1 MKKLLVILA
10 VVLVLLIGAFFI
22 FASKLGSI
30 VKSGVNRKGPEI
42 TQSKV
47 VLQDAQISPFS
58 GQGTLT
64 NLTIGNP
71 AGWQSENAFALGKI
85 SIHVEPKS
93 LMGDHIVVNTLVID
107 SPEITY
113 ENRLTNSNLQDL
125 MRNIQNAT
133 GGDKA
138 TQPQQQGEQP
148 KIEVKQFK
156 LQNGRITVMGA
167 GRSAT
172 VDMPPILLENLGTQ
186 EGGLTPQELTIAVMK
201 EVTSQAI
208 QAAGRAALEKGVL
221 EKGLNKLL
229 GGDKE
234 EKKE

>member
-10 VVLVLLIGAFFI
+10 LVLLLLVGAFLV

-30 VKSGVNRKGPEI
+30 VKSGVNQRGPKI
-42 TQSKV
+42 TQSNV

-58 GQGTLT
+58 GKGTLT
-64 NLTIGNP
+64 NLTVGNP
-71 AGWQSENAFALGKI
+71 SGWQSENAFTLGQVA
-85 SIHVEPKS
+85 IHVEPRS

-138 TQPQQQGEQP
+138 TQPQEGSDV
-148 KIEVKQFK
+148 KIEVKHLT
-156 LQNGRITVMGA
+156 LQNGRINVMGA

-172 VDMPPILLENLGTQ
+172 VDMPPITLENLGTR
-186 EGGLTPQELTIAVMK
+186 EGGLTPQQLTIAVMK
-201 EVTSQAI
+201 EVTAQAI
-208 QAAGRAALEKGVL
+208 RAAGRAALESGVL

-229 GGDKE
+229 GGDKD